1 MKKCPNCNVFM
12 NEVIK
17 VGILI
22 DVCPQCGGVWLDKG
36 ELEKIINRIKQ
47 IEYDWEDDCR
57 KFGHYDDEEYKKKKK
72 KWFDLFDIFD

>member
-22 DVCPQCGGVWLDKG
+22 DVCPQCGGIWLDKG

-47 IEYDWEDDCR
+47 IEYDWEEDYR
-57 KFGHYDDEEYKKKKK
+57 KFRHYDDEEYKKKKK

>member
-17 VGILI
+17 AGILI
-22 DVCPQCGGVWLDKG
+22 DVCPQCQGIWLDKG
-36 ELEKIINRIKQ
+36 ELEKIINRIKE
-47 IEYDWEDDCR
+47 IEYDEDDYR
-57 KFGHYDDEEYKKKKK
+57 KFGHYDEDDYKKKKK